1 MITLQA
7 SSIKH
12 DNEEKRENKT
22 RNRSKKQNKTSE
34 IGIFLC
40 HYRTINVKSNLSKTK
55 LISELFGGL
64 TGDDKKEV
72 GIADKM
78 NQHICSINKKTG
90 QEHPSYKHRS
100 RTIHRKE
107 GIYTFRVLILWL
119 KTTIY
124 RVAAKF
130 NTSKSCGPGK
140 SQVCFLNWPSHTFL
154 DVKSD
159 VINQRLYFLA
169 TGKMPIFLQSECW
182 QLQTD
187 ISRRESGAHVRTRIA
202 CVAGAWNLW
211 RCKCN
216 RDPLPVS
223 ATNNNNNSD
232 NDNVM
237 ITIIIMII
245 NYNNDRGFGFF
256 RYMIPKPLP
265 TQYSSLFEC
274 TPLAMTYAIGVNK
287 YVLLLA

>member
-1 MITLQA
+1 MLATWVWTLYTRGRLYSRDEGHRNPDRLKPHIEYLPVFHQIVQTKWSISRIFCVITLQA

-40 HYRTINVKSNLSKTK
+40 HYRTINVKSNLTKTK

-90 QEHPSYKHRS
+90 QEHPSYKHLS

-119 KTTIY
+119 KNTIY
-124 RVAAKF
+124 RVAAKL
-130 NTSKSCGPGK
+130 NTSKSCGPAK
-140 SQVCFLNWPSHTFL
+140 SQVCFLNWPSHTF
-154 DVKSD
+154 
-159 VINQRLYFLA
+159 
-169 TGKMPIFLQSECW
+169 
-182 QLQTD
+182 
-187 ISRRESGAHVRTRIA
+187 
-202 CVAGAWNLW
+202 
-211 RCKCN
+211 
-216 RDPLPVS
+216 
-223 ATNNNNNSD
+223 
-232 NDNVM
+232 
-237 ITIIIMII
+237 
-245 NYNNDRGFGFF
+245 
-256 RYMIPKPLP
+256 
-265 TQYSSLFEC
+265 
-274 TPLAMTYAIGVNK
+274 
-287 YVLLLA
+287 